1 MPPSPDDELNEKR
14 DAPGDEDT
22 SADEDGAS
30 GVGSGAASG
39 ADLEAEGEHGP
50 GENDDSENGSEDGSE
65 DGSESGSENGDSEGV
80 PKRSWRRRL
89 LLGGVA
95 ALVVAGFATSGYLGW
110 QLWQDRQVE
119 QAAEQA
125 QTAAVAYAQVLT
137 SIDSNDVD
145 ENFAQ
150 VLDGATGEFKDMYT
164 KSSTELRQLLI
175 DNQASAR
182 GVVLESA
189 VQSASKDQV
198 VVLLFVDQSVQNS
211 VVPDPRIDRSRIK
224 MTMDYV
230 DGRWRA
236 SKVELP

>member
-1 MPPSPDDELNEKR
+1 MPPSTDDELNEKR
-14 DAPGDEDT
+14 DALVDEDT

-39 ADLEAEGEHGP
+39 ADSEAEGEHGP
-50 GENDDSENGSEDGSE
+50 GENDDSEKGSEKR
-65 DGSESGSENGDSEGV
+65 SENGDSEGV

-110 QLWQDRQVE
+110 QLWQDSQVE

-164 KSSTELRQLLI
+164 KSSTQLRQLLI
-175 DNQASAR
+175 DNEASAR

-189 VQSASKDQV
+189 VQSAS
-198 VVLLFVDQSVQNS
+198 
-211 VVPDPRIDRSRIK
+211 
-224 MTMDYV
+224 
-230 DGRWRA
+230 
-236 SKVELP
+236 